1 MPCLRGIELSLVIQ
15 PESLSLPEFPHPD
28 ASSFRVVSLDEH
40 SQTEEN
46 EVSTHGPDSARIQ
59 KLAPRASV
67 YIPSTP
73 GSRFWVQYHI
83 HRSPEPS
90 SYLLFKVFMNGRHIT
105 SCGIKHGVVSGT
117 ISRALYEPSDRWH
130 LKQNG
135 TLLKRSGIES
145 RSFCFS
151 PGPDAVDVADDGG
164 VIEVQVFRA
173 KSRRR
178 CTAQPV
184 PHRDQQQYGI
194 TSPSTGLLEHPEDA
208 VYYEWVL
215 HDAVEAPFATFCF
228 HYRAWAYLWDL
239 NLVTDGSNSPL
250 HNHGLG
256 EGLGKNRRSD
266 IAHDR
271 SKGEVESSREESDL
285 GNYDEDT
292 KNTQV
297 IEPETTRT
305 RPYSQREALP
315 NKELKS
321 SKPINRQP
329 SHRRKPS
336 LHSTA
341 SLREIPRSG
350 DPFITFLLPPVMEEE
365 DPFTSPYIPLGHE
378 MPTTSPTRSYY
389 RHNARSRVH
398 RPLPTVNEVPKLE

>member
-1 MPCLRGIELSLVIQ
+1 MRSREDKRGKIRLKNCICAYANIE
-15 PESLSLPEFPHPD
+15 
-28 ASSFRVVSLDEH
+28 
-40 SQTEEN
+40 
-46 EVSTHGPDSARIQ
+46 
-59 KLAPRASV
+59 
-67 YIPSTP
+67 
-73 GSRFWVQYHI
+73 
-83 HRSPEPS
+83 
-90 SYLLFKVFMNGRHIT
+90 NGR
-105 SCGIKHGVVSGT
+105 
-117 ISRALYEPSDRWH
+117 
-130 LKQNG
+130 
-135 TLLKRSGIES
+135 
-145 RSFCFS
+145 
-151 PGPDAVDVADDGG
+151 
-164 VIEVQVFRA
+164 
-173 KSRRR
+173 
-178 CTAQPV
+178 
-184 PHRDQQQYGI
+184 
-194 TSPSTGLLEHPEDA
+194 SPSTGLLEHPEDA